1 MIMYKHQFVVI
12 FTISI
17 LLFVGL
23 IGCKGKPDAIAK
35 KTNVVSKK
43 VKIESDQQEKK
54 SEKYAIEKKDVI
66 NENETNADNIK
77 VADNTEN
84 SNIDVVSG
92 NNNKV
97 DEISFKS
104 EADIETNGS
113 ETNNHNSLIAKNKMP
128 IEPAKNGNE
137 DKEKREAIELLA
149 SIHQEE
155 TVTDSNYD
163 YDFDSLKNPFLPLFS
178 DASAAPKEKK
188 HKKQR
193 DPKELTPLEKVDL
206 SQLKLVATLRAD
218 SGNKALVEDSTGKG
232 YVVKEGTYIG
242 INSGSIVEITDKS
255 IVVEEGIET
264 LTGDVKIQKREIK
277 LQKAPGE

>member
-1 MIMYKHQFVVI
+1 MYKHPFIFI

-17 LLFVGL
+17 LLIVGL
-23 IGCKGKPDAIAK
+23 IGCEGKPKAIAK

-43 VKIESDQQEKK
+43 VKIEFDQQEIK
-54 SEKYAIEKKDVI
+54 SEKYAAEKKTIVS
-66 NENETNADNIK
+66 ENEII
-77 VADNTEN
+77 DNTEN
-84 SNIDVVSG
+84 NKIDLVSG
-92 NNNKV
+92 ENN
-97 DEISFKS
+97 S
-104 EADIETNGS
+104 DIATEES
-113 ETNNHNSLIAKNKMP
+113 ETNIHTDLIANNKTT
-128 IEPAKNGNE
+128 IEPFQNENE
-137 DKEKREAIELLA
+137 DKTKREAIELLA

-155 TVTDSNYD
+155 TVTDSEYD

-206 SQLKLVATLRAD
+206 SQLKLVATLRAV

-232 YVVKEGTYIG
+232 YVVKKGTYIG
-242 INSGSIVEITDKS
+242 INSGSIVEITNKS
-255 IVVEEGIET
+255 IVVEEEIET

>member
-1 MIMYKHQFVVI
+1 MYKHPFIVI
-12 FTISI
+12 TSIAI

-23 IGCKGKPDAIAK
+23 IGCEGKPKAIAK

-43 VKIESDQQEKK
+43 VKIESDQQETK
-54 SEKYAIEKKDVI
+54 SENYAIEKKNVV
-66 NENETNADNIK
+66 NENETNIDNVK
-77 VADNTEN
+77 VVDNTEN
-84 SNIDVVSG
+84 SNIDVVSEE
-92 NNNKV
+92 NNKV
-97 DEISFKS
+97 NEISFKS
-104 EADIETNGS
+104 ESDIATDKS
-113 ETNNHNSLIAKNKMP
+113 ETNIHTNLIAKNKMP
-128 IEPAKNGNE
+128 IEPAKNE
-137 DKEKREAIELLA
+137 EKEKREAIELLA

-155 TVTDSNYD
+155 TVSDSEYD

-178 DASAAPKEKK
+178 DASAAPKEKN
-188 HKKQR
+188 HKRQR

-218 SGNKALVEDSTGKG
+218 SGNKALMEDSTGKG

-242 INSGSIVEITDKS
+242 INSGSIVEITNKS
-255 IVVEEGIET
+255 IVVEEEIET

>member
-1 MIMYKHQFVVI
+1 MYKHSLIVI

-23 IGCKGKPDAIAK
+23 VGCEGKPKAIAK
-35 KTNVVSKK
+35 KTNVVSQK
-43 VKIESDQQEKK
+43 VKIESNQQEIK
-54 SEKYAIEKKDVI
+54 SEKYAVEKKTIISEDEI
-66 NENETNADNIK
+66 NTDNIK
-77 VADNTEN
+77 MTDNTEN
-84 SNIDVVSG
+84 SKLNMVSIENKKVNEIAFKPEPDSATDESENNIHTDS
-92 NNNKV
+92 
-97 DEISFKS
+97 
-104 EADIETNGS
+104 
-113 ETNNHNSLIAKNKMP
+113 IAINKMP
-128 IEPAKNGNE
+128 IEPSQNENE
-137 DKEKREAIELLA
+137 DKEKRDAIELLA

-155 TVTDSNYD
+155 TIMDSEYD

-242 INSGSIVEITDKS
+242 INSGSIVEITNKS
-255 IVVEEGIET
+255 IVVEEEIET